1 VMISGNEF
9 KTSEE
14 EISQLDRVPMT
25 GPLTRIPGK
34 DVEKEAEILEKAQ
47 QLLGQRELKNALGEY
62 QKLIK
67 KGKLLEGVIH
77 DLKEISYQY
86 PIDVSVWQ
94 SLGDAYMR
102 ANQLQDALESYT
114 KAEELLR

>member
-1 VMISGNEF
+1 M
-9 KTSEE
+9 
-14 EISQLDRVPMT
+14 
-25 GPLTRIPGK
+25 
-34 DVEKEAEILEKAQ
+34 
-47 QLLGQRELKNALGEY
+47 
-62 QKLIK
+62 
-67 KGKLLEGVIH
+67 IH

-86 PIDVSVWQ
+86 PIEVSVWQ